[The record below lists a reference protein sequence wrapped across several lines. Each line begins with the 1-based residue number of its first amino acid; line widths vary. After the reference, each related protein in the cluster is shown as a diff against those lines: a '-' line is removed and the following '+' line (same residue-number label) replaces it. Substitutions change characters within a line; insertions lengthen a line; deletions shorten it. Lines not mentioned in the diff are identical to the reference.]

1 MKRNIAFLFFIFY
14 ESNVSGAY
22 LDGERSRCQ
31 SPSKGILERDEQ
43 YCSEGGAFA
52 SAHEYDQKRLED
64 INTAL
69 AQINKYQFYSD
80 QSRKNSPLYSD
91 DIMTS
96 TSSSESISSFVRD
109 KTVIRKKSK
118 SCHDLT
124 KRNSFCENAVDDT
137 VSDNVTPC
145 TVSLSSYGSLA
156 NEDTVIL
163 EKNFKSSQPSLI
175 TENENFQ
182 NIDLQNMSDNT
193 YRQAEIL
200 QPISRR
206 PSFLWYLTCGCIGKR
221 TS

>member
-1 MKRNIAFLFFIFY
+1 MKRNIALLFFIFC
-14 ESNVSGAY
+14 ESNVSGAH

-31 SPSKGILERDEQ
+31 SPSKGIFDRDEE

-52 SAHEYDQKRLED
+52 AAHEYDQKRLED

-69 AQINKYQFYSD
+69 AQINKYQFYSN
-80 QSRKNSPLYSD
+80 QFRENSPLDSD
-91 DIMTS
+91 DMI
-96 TSSSESISSFVRD
+96 SSNESISSFVRD

-124 KRNSFCENAVDDT
+124 KRNSFCENAVDNT

-145 TVSLSSYGSLA
+145 TVSLSSYGSVA

-206 PSFLWYLTCGCIGKR
+206 PSFLWYLTCGCIGRR